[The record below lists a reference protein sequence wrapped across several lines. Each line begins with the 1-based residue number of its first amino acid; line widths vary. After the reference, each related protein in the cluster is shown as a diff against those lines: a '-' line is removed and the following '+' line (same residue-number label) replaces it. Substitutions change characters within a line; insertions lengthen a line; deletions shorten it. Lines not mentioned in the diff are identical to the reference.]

1 MKHKNNKNMKTTNLA
16 IEFGVKPVAI
26 CVAVVEE
33 EAVEILKEI
42 VATNPPFE
50 VSIHY
55 CSIPIR
61 VESQTAFQVMKAFW
75 TCYQG

>member
-1 MKHKNNKNMKTTNLA
+1 MTTTNLA

-26 CVAVVEE
+26 CIAVVEE
-33 EAVEILKEI
+33 QAVEILKEI

-55 CSIPIR
+55 CPIPLQA
-61 VESQTAFQVMKAFW
+61 EYQTAFQVMKAFL

>member
-1 MKHKNNKNMKTTNLA
+1 MKTTNLT

-26 CVAVVEE
+26 AIAVVEE
-33 EAVEILKEI
+33 QAVEILKEI

-50 VSIHY
+50 VSIHH
-55 CSIPIR
+55 CPIPMKA
-61 VESQTAFQVMKAFW
+61 ENKTAFQVMKTFW

>member
-1 MKHKNNKNMKTTNLA
+1 MKTTNLA

-26 CVAVVEE
+26 CIAVVEE

-50 VSIHY
+50 VSINY
-55 CSIPIR
+55 CLNEYR
-61 VESQTAFQVMKAFW
+61 GKNKVTVV
-75 TCYQG
+75 T